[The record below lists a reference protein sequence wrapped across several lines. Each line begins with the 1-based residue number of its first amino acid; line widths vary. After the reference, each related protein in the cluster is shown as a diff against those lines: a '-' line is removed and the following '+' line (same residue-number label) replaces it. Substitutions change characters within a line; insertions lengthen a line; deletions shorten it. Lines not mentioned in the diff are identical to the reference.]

1 MLYDKCWTLP
11 HFACNF
17 GHLEVVIWLY
27 YIKNWS
33 NRCNIC
39 FAVVCCQNVAII
51 TRADFL
57 IYVIRHGD
65 EALLGSSRWISGVKW
80 KLDASEVGEGST
92 CLIAW
97 LWSQTPFNM
106 KSAIWVGII
115 RSRLNELSNVGL
127 FSNVNFQND
136 WTIIKAGVL
145 CNWGWDDLP
154 YYYRNISAFFPKWIL
169 SFASSDNKQDMLH
182 FSRDVWHKLQW
193 YSKQLLVSR

>member
-1 MLYDKCWTLP
+1 MTCSISLCALWKVLNFASFCMQFWTP
-11 HFACNF
+11 WSSNF
-17 GHLEVVIWLY
+17 WLY
-27 YIKNWS
+27 YIKKWWS

-39 FAVVCCQNVAII
+39 FAVVCCQNVVII

-127 FSNVNFQND
+127 SQLSIFKMIGLLSRQEYFVIEVEMIFL
-136 WTIIKAGVL
+136 IITGT
-145 CNWGWDDLP
+145 
-154 YYYRNISAFFPKWIL
+154 
-169 SFASSDNKQDMLH
+169 
-182 FSRDVWHKLQW
+182 
-193 YSKQLLVSR
+193 